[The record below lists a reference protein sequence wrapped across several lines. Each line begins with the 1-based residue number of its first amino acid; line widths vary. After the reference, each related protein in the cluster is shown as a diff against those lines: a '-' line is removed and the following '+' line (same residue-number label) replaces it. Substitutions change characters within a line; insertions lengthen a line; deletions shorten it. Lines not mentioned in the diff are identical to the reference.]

1 MTKGS
6 GPEGRRGFV
15 NVPVC
20 AKAVR
25 QVNRVAQTAERIF
38 TTFKSCH
45 KMAFAVLL
53 LVLSS
58 LLVSSNV
65 RVQADAKGAV
75 TYADVTGNS
84 GVRFRNSNSPTPEKY
99 LIESM
104 TGGVALI
111 DYDGDG
117 WPDIFLVNGTK
128 LRSGQKDDEPLDKSA
143 PEYWNRLYR
152 NNHDGTFTDVTEK
165 AGVRGSGYGMGAAV
179 GDFDN
184 DGFDDLLVTNYGS
197 VLLYHNNGNGTFTDV
212 TQKAG
217 LKTEGWTSSAGF
229 FDYDNDGALDLFI
242 CRYLDWNFSKN
253 IYCGSRVEGGR
264 AYCHPD
270 NFKPVASYLFHNN
283 GNGTFTD
290 VSTKSKIAGSPGKS
304 LGVAFA
310 DFNGDG
316 RLDISVA
323 NDSFQQFLFLNNG
336 DGAFTENGLA
346 AGIGYTDEGKVFAG
360 MGTDAADVDGDGKP
374 DIVTTA
380 LSNETYAYF
389 RNNGDG
395 TFSYDTNI
403 SRLGEATRLLGGWG
417 MRIFDYDNDGWRDLF
432 FANSHVMD
440 NVHKM
445 QPHLEY
451 LEPLLLLRQVNGKF
465 VNVSA
470 QSGKV
475 FAEKWASRGA
485 AFGDLD
491 NDGDVDAVVAT
502 CGGPAY
508 ILRNDGS
515 NESNWI
521 TLDLRGTK
529 SNQDGIGAR
538 VKLTAES
545 GRVQYGMATTTASYQ
560 SAQDRRVFFGLG
572 GEKGIR
578 EMEISWPSG
587 AKQVLQHPEMRKIV
601 TITEK

>member
-1 MTKGS
+1 MT
-6 GPEGRRGFV
+6 
-15 NVPVC
+15 
-20 AKAVR
+20 A
-25 QVNRVAQTAERIF
+25 
-38 TTFKSCH
+38 
-45 KMAFAVLL
+45 LL
-53 LVLSS
+53 LFLCVCLNFSHS
-58 LLVSSNV
+58 P
-65 RVQADAKGAV
+65 VQASANKTVAYTDITEG
-75 TYADVTGNS
+75 S
-84 GVRFRNSNSPTPEKY
+84 GVRFRNHNSPTPEKY
-99 LIESM
+99 LIETM

-111 DYDGDG
+111 DYDADG
-117 WPDIFLVNGTK
+117 WPDIFLINGAK
-128 LRSGQKDDEPLDKSA
+128 LHSGQKNDEPLDKTA

-152 NNHDGTFTDVTEK
+152 NNHNGTFSDVTEK

-184 DGFDDLLVTNYGS
+184 DGFDDLLVTNYGG
-197 VLLYHNNGNGTFTDV
+197 VILYHNNGNGTFTDV
-212 TQKAG
+212 TEKAG
-217 LKTEGWTSSAGF
+217 LKTEGWMSSAGF
-229 FDYDNDGALDLFI
+229 FDYDNDGKLDLFI
-242 CRYLDWNFSKN
+242 CRYLDWSFAKN

-264 AYCHPD
+264 SYCHPD
-270 NFKPVASYLFHNN
+270 NFKPISNYLFHNN
-283 GNGTFTD
+283 GDGTFSD
-290 VSTKSKIAGSPGKS
+290 VSVKSKIAASPGKS

-323 NDSFQQFLFLNNG
+323 NDSFQQFLFMNNG
-336 DGAFTENGLA
+336 DGTFTESGLT
-346 AGIGYTDEGKVFAG
+346 AGVGYTDEGKVFAG

-374 DIVTTA
+374 DIVSTA

-389 RNNGDG
+389 HNNGDG
-395 TFSYDTNI
+395 TFNYDTNV

-417 MRIFDYDNDGWRDLF
+417 MRIYDYDNDGWKDIF

-440 NVHKM
+440 NVHQM

-491 NDGDVDAVVAT
+491 NDGDIDVVIAT

-508 ILRNDGS
+508 LLRNDGG
-515 NESNWI
+515 NENNWLA
-521 TLDLRGTK
+521 LDLRGTK
-529 SNQDGIGAR
+529 SNRDGIGAR
-538 VKLTAES
+538 IKLTAES
-545 GRVQYGMATTTASYQ
+545 GRVQYGMATATASYQ

-572 GEKGIR
+572 QEKAVR
-578 EMEISWPSG
+578 EIEISWPSG
-587 AKQVLQHPEMRKIV
+587 VKQVLVHPEMRKV
-601 TITEK
+601 LAVAEK

>member
-1 MTKGS
+1 MQQ
-6 GPEGRRGFV
+6 
-15 NVPVC
+15 
-20 AKAVR
+20 AKRA
-25 QVNRVAQTAERIF
+25 AQTAERIF
-38 TTFKSCH
+38 ITLKSCH
-45 KMAFAVLL
+45 RTALAIFSII
-53 LVLSS
+53 LSLIALS
-58 LLVSSNV
+58 LHTPL
-65 RVQADAKGAV
+65 QAGANQAV
-75 TYADVTGNS
+75 TYTDVTEAS
-84 GVRFRNSNSPTPEKY
+84 GIRFKSNNSPTPDKY

-104 TGGVALI
+104 MGGVALI

-117 WPDIFLVNGTK
+117 WPDTFFVNGAR
-128 LRSGQKDDEPLDKSA
+128 LHSGQKDDEPLDKSA
-143 PEYWNRLYR
+143 PEYWNRLYH

-197 VLLYHNNGNGTFTDV
+197 VILYHNNRNGTFTDV
-212 TQKAG
+212 TGKAG
-217 LKTEGWTSSAGF
+217 LKTEGWMSSAGF
-229 FDYDNDGALDLFI
+229 FDYDNDGKLDLFI
-242 CRYLDWNFSKN
+242 CRYLDWSFSKN

-264 AYCHPD
+264 SYCHPD
-270 NFKPVASYLFHNN
+270 NFKPIGSYLFHNN
-283 GNGTFTD
+283 GDGTFTD
-290 VSTKSKIAGSPGKS
+290 VSAKSKIGTTPGKG

-336 DGAFTENGLA
+336 DGTFTENGLT
-346 AGIGYTDEGKVFAG
+346 AGIGYTDEGKSFAG

-389 RNNGDG
+389 HNNGDG
-395 TFSYDTNI
+395 TFSYDTNV
-403 SRLGEATRLLGGWG
+403 SRLGEASRLLGGWG

-440 NVHKM
+440 NIHKM
-445 QPHLEY
+445 QPHLQY

-465 VNVSA
+465 VDVSA

-491 NDGDVDAVVAT
+491 NDGDIDVVVAT

-508 ILRNDGS
+508 ILRNDGG
-515 NESNWI
+515 NENNWI
-521 TLDLRGTK
+521 ALDLRGTK
-529 SNQDGIGAR
+529 SNRDGIGAR
-538 VKLTAES
+538 VKLTADS

-578 EMEISWPSG
+578 EIEISWPSG
-587 AKQVLQHPEMRKIV
+587 VKQVLPRPEIRKLLTIV
-601 TITEK
+601 EK